1 MSDVAKQILARI
13 EALDTA
19 AADNEL
25 RTQSYQRMAEQLA
38 AAEGK
43 ATSQDGMVT
52 VVASANGEVRSVTFT
67 EQIRNTSPQALSAQV
82 VHTIAQARANA
93 ARQQAEVIRQEMGD
107 TELLDRVLDAD
118 ERLFGDQRPQ
128 DPGPPPTVA
137 PGNAP
142 PPVRARPPAGGQPPG
157 RRQASDFDADDEY
170 FENFSVLEHKRRKR

>member
-25 RTQSYQRMAEQLA
+25 RAQSYQRMAEQLA
-38 AAEGK
+38 AVEGR

-52 VVASANGEVRSVTFT
+52 VVASANGAVRSVTFT

-93 ARQQAEVIRQEMGD
+93 ARLQAEVIRKELGD

-128 DPGPPPTVA
+128 DPGPPPAVA
-137 PGNAP
+137 PGS
-142 PPVRARPPAGGQPPG
+142 PPAARGGQPPG
-157 RRQASDFDADDEY
+157 RQQAPDYEEDDEY
-170 FENFSVLEHKRRKR
+170 FANFSVLEHRRRKR